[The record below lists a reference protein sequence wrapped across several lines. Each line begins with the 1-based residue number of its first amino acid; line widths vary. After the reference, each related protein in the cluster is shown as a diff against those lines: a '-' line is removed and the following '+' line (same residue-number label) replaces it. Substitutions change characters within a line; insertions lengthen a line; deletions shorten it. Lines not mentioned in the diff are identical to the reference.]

1 MNAARREWG
10 RLKAI
15 EIEREIEK
23 TRRNWDEE
31 LAKIVE
37 QAEQTAVE
45 KAKDEWLKEQDGKNR
60 MSDAREGDLAKAVTE
75 AKQEWEREKVML
87 SSSVCVLH
95 LVTRLCSCN
104 MQLSDY
110 NFTSVTCEKNAS
122 SFTPVTS
129 CNNTRPIRDGS
140 GGPGRTVYN

>member
-1 MNAARREWG
+1 MMQEQEETMNAARQEWG

-31 LAKIVE
+31 FAKIVE

-45 KAKDEWLKEQDGKNR
+45 KAKDEWLEEQEGKNK
-60 MSDAREGDLAKAVTE
+60 MSDVREGDLAKAVTE

-87 SSSVCVLH
+87 
-95 LVTRLCSCN
+95 
-104 MQLSDY
+104 
-110 NFTSVTCEKNAS
+110 
-122 SFTPVTS
+122 
-129 CNNTRPIRDGS
+129 
-140 GGPGRTVYN
+140 